1 MAQRA
6 TRSIAGAARPA
17 GKSAGT
23 ESDSLV
29 RFRSS
34 IDLPAKA
41 RSEMIAMLNAR
52 LADFLD
58 LERQAKQAHW
68 NVKGPRFHQLH
79 LLFDETAA
87 LAVGWADDIAERAM
101 QLGGVAEGTV
111 QAVSERTSLRPSPLV
126 APDADAWVGVVTDAL
141 ACCANAARKGID
153 AADDAGDAVTAD
165 LLTRIASEADKQLWF
180 VESHLEQA

>member
-6 TRSIAGAARPA
+6 TRSIAGPTRPT
-17 GKSAGT
+17 GKPADN
-23 ESDSLV
+23 DSSGV

-34 IDLPAKA
+34 IDLPEKT
-41 RSEMIAMLNAR
+41 RSEMIGMLNER

-87 LAVGWADDIAERAM
+87 LAVGWADDLAERAM

-111 QAVSERTSLRPSPLV
+111 QAVSARTSLKAAPLV
-126 APDADAWVGVVTDAL
+126 APDADAWVRVLTDAL
-141 ACCANAARKGID
+141 ACAANGARKCVEQ
-153 AADDAGDAVTAD
+153 ADDADDAITAD
-165 LLTRIASEADKQLWF
+165 LLTRVTSEADKQLWF
-180 VESHLEQA
+180 VESHLEQG